1 MNPEYIF
8 FIGMGIMITTIIV
21 SKILSEKGLK
31 TLTNEEKGML
41 ISNFSKTR
49 MASVIILMS
58 IVVIYL
64 AAMYSGASVWLGN
77 HNIDPTL
84 SYFVL
89 IALYIVIL
97 SSYTLKKQREMGLP
111 KSYLDA
117 QLKSQIVRFVGI
129 VSLCIG
135 MYFYFRTLN

>member
-64 AAMYSGASVWLGN
+64 AAMYSGASVWLSN

-97 SSYTLKKQREMGLP
+97 STYTLKKQREMGLP

>member
-1 MNPEYIF
+1 MKPEYYF
-8 FIGMGIMITTIIV
+8 YLGMGIMITSIIV

-31 TLTNEEKGML
+31 VLSNEEKGML

-58 IVVIYL
+58 IVIIYL
-64 AAMYSGASVWLGN
+64 AAMYSGTSVWLESKQIN
-77 HNIDPTL
+77 PTL

-97 SSYTLKKQREMGLP
+97 STYTLKKQRELGLP
-111 KSYLDA
+111 KEYLDA
-117 QLKSQIVRFVGI
+117 QVKSQIVRFVGI
-129 VSLCIG
+129 VSLCVG
-135 MYFYFRTLN
+135 MYFYFGTLK

>member
-64 AAMYSGASVWLGN
+64 AAMYSGASVWLRN

-97 SSYTLKKQREMGLP
+97 STYTLKKQREMGLP
-111 KSYLDA
+111 KAYLDA

>member
-1 MNPEYIF
+1 MNPEYYF
-8 FIGMGIMITTIIV
+8 YLGMGIMITSIIV

-31 TLTNEEKGML
+31 VLSNEEKGML

-58 IVVIYL
+58 IVIIYL
-64 AAMYSGASVWLGN
+64 AAMYSGASVWLESKQIN
-77 HNIDPTL
+77 PTL

-97 SSYTLKKQREMGLP
+97 STYTLKKQRELGLP
-111 KSYLDA
+111 KEYLDA
-117 QLKSQIVRFVGI
+117 QVKSQIVRFVGI
-129 VSLCIG
+129 VSLCVG
-135 MYFYFRTLN
+135 MYFYFGTLK

>member
-1 MNPEYIF
+1 
-8 FIGMGIMITTIIV
+8 MITSIIV

-31 TLTNEEKGML
+31 VLSNEEKGML

-49 MASVIILMS
+49 MASVVILMS

-64 AAMYSGASVWLGN
+64 AAMYSGASVWLESKHIN
-77 HNIDPTL
+77 PTL

-97 SSYTLKKQREMGLP
+97 SIDHL
-111 KSYLDA
+111 
-117 QLKSQIVRFVGI
+117 
-129 VSLCIG
+129 
-135 MYFYFRTLN
+135 

>member
-1 MNPEYIF
+1 MNPEYYF
-8 FIGMGIMITTIIV
+8 YLGMGIMITSIIV

-58 IVVIYL
+58 IVIIYL
-64 AAMYSGASVWLGN
+64 AAMYSGASVWLSN

-97 SSYTLKKQREMGLP
+97 STYTLKKQREMGLP

-117 QLKSQIVRFVGI
+117 QLKSQIVRFIGI

>member
-1 MNPEYIF
+1 MKPEYYF
-8 FIGMGIMITTIIV
+8 FLGMGIMITTIIV

-31 TLTNEEKGML
+31 VLSNEEKGML

-58 IVVIYL
+58 IVIIYL
-64 AAMYSGASVWLGN
+64 AAMYSGAANWLESR
-77 HNIDPTL
+77 HIDPTL

-97 SSYTLKKQREMGLP
+97 STYSLKKQREMGLP
-111 KSYLDA
+111 KEYLDA

-129 VSLCIG
+129 VSLCVG
-135 MYFYFRTLN
+135 MYFYFGSHN

>member
-58 IVVIYL
+58 IVIIYL
-64 AAMYSGASVWLGN
+64 AAMYSGASVWLSN

-97 SSYTLKKQREMGLP
+97 STYTLKKQREMGLP

>member
-64 AAMYSGASVWLGN
+64 AAMYSGASVWLSN

>member
-1 MNPEYIF
+1 MKPEYSF
-8 FIGMGIMITTIIV
+8 YLGMGIMITSIIV
-21 SKILSEKGLK
+21 SKIFSEKGLK
-31 TLTNEEKGML
+31 VLSNEEKGML

-58 IVVIYL
+58 IVIIYL
-64 AAMYSGASVWLGN
+64 AAMYSGASVWLESRHIN
-77 HNIDPTL
+77 PKL

-97 SSYTLKKQREMGLP
+97 STYTLKKQRELGLP
-111 KSYLDA
+111 KEYLDA

-135 MYFYFRTLN
+135 MYFYFGTLN